1 MLLTFDYGSF
11 FVRAV
16 CPGAR
21 TRSPRYLAATMG
33 SGLGAHEIRVAT
45 ITVSDTRTE
54 ADDEGGRKLR
64 ELLAGAG
71 FALAPHAIAKDEPE
85 EVRRA
90 LERCAGEADVIVTT
104 GGTGIAPRDQTYE
117 AVAALLEKRLDGFGE
132 AFRRLS
138 WDAIG
143 PKAVLS
149 RAVAGVWR
157 GRVVAA
163 LPGSP
168 SALGLAV
175 SEILAPILPHAV
187 GLLRGSARHHK

>member
-1 MLLTFDYGSF
+1 
-11 FVRAV
+11 
-16 CPGAR
+16 
-21 TRSPRYLAATMG
+21 MG
-33 SGLGAHEIRVAT
+33 SVKAEEGAIRVAT

-54 ADDEGGRKLR
+54 ADDEGGRRLR
-64 ELLAGAG
+64 EALAGQG
-71 FALAPHAIAKDEPE
+71 FALAAHAIVRDEPE
-85 EVRRA
+85 QVRSA
-90 LERCAGEADVIVTT
+90 VLACAEGVDVIVTT

-117 AVAALLEKRLDGFGE
+117 AIDALLEKRLDGFGE

-157 GRVVAA
+157 GRVLVA

-168 SALGLAV
+168 NALGLAV

-187 GLLRGSARHHK
+187 SLLRGSGRHKK

>member
-1 MLLTFDYGSF
+1 
-11 FVRAV
+11 
-16 CPGAR
+16 
-21 TRSPRYLAATMG
+21 MG
-33 SGLGAHEIRVAT
+33 PTGHQSESSIRVAT
-45 ITVSDTRTE
+45 ITVSDTRTDV
-54 ADDEGGRKLR
+54 DDEGGRKLR
-64 ELLAGAG
+64 QLLAGAG
-71 FALAPHAIAKDEPE
+71 FALADHAIVRDEPE
-85 EVRRA
+85 EIRRA
-90 LERCAGEADVIVTT
+90 VERFSADAVEVVVTT

-117 AVAALLEKRLDGFGE
+117 AVEMLLEKKLDGFGE

-149 RAVAGVWR
+149 RAVAGVSK
-157 GRVVAA
+157 GRILVA

-187 GLLRGSARHHK
+187 GLLRASSTHRPSAKT

>member
-1 MLLTFDYGSF
+1 MGTE
-11 FVRAV
+11 
-16 CPGAR
+16 
-21 TRSPRYLAATMG
+21 AADR
-33 SGLGAHEIRVAT
+33 HELRVAT

-54 ADDEGGRKLR
+54 ADDEGGRRLR
-64 ELLAGAG
+64 ELLRAAG
-71 FALAPHAIAKDEPE
+71 FSLAPHSIVKDDPDAI
-85 EVRRA
+85 RGA
-90 LERCAGEADVIVTT
+90 LERCAADATDAIVTT

-143 PKAVLS
+143 PKAILS
-149 RAVAGVWR
+149 RAIAGVWR

-168 SALGLAV
+168 SSLELGV
-175 SEILAPILPHAV
+175 NGILAPVLTHACR
-187 GLLRGSARHHK
+187 LLRGEKHH